1 MIENVT
7 LGEIAVIVAF
17 VVALQKGL
25 EVVIGWFKKPADSV
39 EKRLDKR
46 LEKIE
51 NDNRMMLKVLY
62 SLLQH
67 DVTNDHFTDMEALY
81 KEMNNYIIGG

>member
-7 LGEIAVIVAF
+7 LGQIAVLVAFIVA
-17 VVALQKGL
+17 LEKSI
-25 EVVIGWFKKPADSV
+25 EVVLSWFKKPATDV
-39 EKRLDKR
+39 ENRLDKR

-67 DVTNDHFTDMEALY
+67 DVTNDHVTDMEALY